1 MIAASFSEPWLVT
14 VNQDTSTYS
23 AKGYGLTV
31 LPLPCISRLA
41 KGCH

>member
-14 VNQDTSTYS
+14 VNQDTSTCS